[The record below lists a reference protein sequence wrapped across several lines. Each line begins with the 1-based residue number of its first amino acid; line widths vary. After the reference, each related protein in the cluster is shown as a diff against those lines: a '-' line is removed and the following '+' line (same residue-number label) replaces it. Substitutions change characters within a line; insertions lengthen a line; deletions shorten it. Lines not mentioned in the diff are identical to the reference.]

1 MTRGGFASQAGEL
14 ALRLKNACIVGETMV
29 SRFE

>member
-1 MTRGGFASQAGEL
+1 MSGGFAFQAREL
-14 ALRLKNACIVGETMV
+14 ALRLKNACIGLETMV